1 MAKEFKLTAM
11 RVKELEEELNYLK
24 TTRMQQVVEDIKEA
38 RSQGDLSENSEYDEA
53 RTEQAK
59 LFGRISEIED
69 ILAHAVVIVDDSESS
84 GHIGLGC
91 TVTIQDLSSGEISEF
106 RITGSQE
113 ANPMLGKMS
122 DDSPFGRALV
132 GHAAGEVVA
141 VEAPAGRFEAK
152 ILNVTR

>member
-1 MAKEFKLTAM
+1 MAKEFKLTAA

-24 TTRMQQVVEDIKEA
+24 TTRMQEVVEDIKEA

-53 RTEQAK
+53 RNEQAK
-59 LFGRISEIED
+59 LFGRITEIED
-69 ILAHAVVIVDDSESS
+69 ILAHAVIIEDENEAS

-91 TVTIQDLSSGEISEF
+91 TVQIQDLSSGELLEF

-113 ANPMLGKMS
+113 ANPMMGKMS

-132 GHAAGEVVA
+132 GHGPGE
-141 VEAPAGRFEAK
+141 GGICIH
-152 ILNVTR
+152 ILPDKC

>member
-1 MAKEFKLTAM
+1 MAKEFKLTAA

-24 TTRMQQVVEDIKEA
+24 TTRMQEVVEDIKEA

-53 RTEQAK
+53 RNEQAK
-59 LFGRISEIED
+59 LFGRITEIED
-69 ILAHAVVIVDDSESS
+69 ILAHAVIIEDENEAS

-91 TVTIQDLSSGEISEF
+91 TVQIQDLSSGELLEF

-113 ANPMLGKMS
+113 ANPMMGKMS

-132 GHAAGEVVA
+132 GHGPGEGVTG
-141 VEAPAGRFEAK
+141 EAPAGRFEAK
-152 ILNVTR
+152 ILSVTR

>member
-1 MAKEFKLTAM
+1 MAKEFKLTAA

-24 TTRMQQVVEDIKEA
+24 TTRMQEVVEDIKEA

-53 RTEQAK
+53 RNEQAK
-59 LFGRISEIED
+59 LFGRITEIED
-69 ILAHAVVIVDDSESS
+69 ILAHAVIIEDENEAS

-91 TVTIQDLSSGEISEF
+91 TVQIQDLSSGELLEF

-113 ANPMLGKMS
+113 ANPMMGKMS

-132 GHAAGEVVA
+132 GHGPGEVVTE
-141 VEAPAGRFEAK
+141 EAPAGRFEAK
-152 ILNVTR
+152 ILSVTR

>member
-1 MAKEFKLTAM
+1 MAKEFKLTAA

-24 TTRMQQVVEDIKEA
+24 TTRMQEVVEDIKEA

-53 RTEQAK
+53 RNEQAK
-59 LFGRISEIED
+59 LFGRITEIED
-69 ILAHAVVIVDDSESS
+69 ILAHAVIIEDDNEAS
-84 GHIGLGC
+84 GRIGLGC
-91 TVTIQDLSSGEISEF
+91 TVQIQDLSSGEIFDF

-132 GHAAGEVVA
+132 GHGPGEVVT

-152 ILNVTR
+152 SLNVTR